1 MWQKICFKTWQSSP
15 VLLLTDP
22 RRTFM
27 LRKQWHKCPGSV
39 SQFHVYI
46 RCRCETLHFIVI
58 LPPKNEIMV
67 CGTENFKN

>member
-27 LRKQWHKCPGSV
+27 LQKQWHKCPGSV

-46 RCRCETLHFIVI
+46 RCETLHFIVT
-58 LPPKNEIMV
+58 LPPKKELWCVQRKIL
-67 CGTENFKN
+67 KN